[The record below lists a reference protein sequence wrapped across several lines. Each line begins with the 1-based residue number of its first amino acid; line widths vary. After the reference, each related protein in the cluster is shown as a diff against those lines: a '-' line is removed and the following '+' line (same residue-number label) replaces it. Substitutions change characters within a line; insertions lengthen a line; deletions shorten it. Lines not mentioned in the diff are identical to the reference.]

1 MTFSSP
7 RLPVL
12 SLAILLM
19 AAALPATGE
28 GAVTAPTAPADADK
42 GFESLWRACGT
53 RCAAFEDDFL
63 VVPDYSPQCESS
75 RGLTRGEVESRLT
88 LVLDKDN
95 DREIT
100 AGPEEKRAL
109 DALPKLAPGQYGW
122 IHSVEI
128 VGILGPKDVLV
139 KNIWL
144 ADADTAKAQK
154 EYAANKKKI
163 LEEQEQQ
170 EERAI
175 AKKEAADKSVIAA
188 IRAQPGNKHRETV
201 EKSSFKQNVRKSEN
215 ELKQARANLKK
226 NLAMV
231 DDVAEAVF
239 KARTQAVAEQGR
251 GEFAATCRLSGFP
264 TAGLKI
270 GDRWNGPAAAPGM
283 RVAVAWADAKDNTLV
298 LVPADMLGTAALK
311 KELFLDLLK
320 KRGLTAADFITR
332 MKEAEK
338 RGHRDPAE
346 VVTQGLMRGVAA
358 APATVSAQAGG
369 QDGAPP
375 QRGKQ
380 AKPPARIEQP
390 AAPVEPGA
398 PAATPEPVAPP
409 APAAP
414 PGLEK
419 PIFDNN

>member
-283 RVAVAWADAKDNTLV
+283 RVAVAWADAKDNTPV

-320 KRGLTAADFITR
+320 KRGLDAADLIAK
-332 MKEAEK
+332 MKAAQSA
-338 RGHRDPAE
+338 GSRDPAE
-346 VVTQGLMRGVAA
+346 GVTQSLLRGASTAPPAA
-358 APATVSAQAGG
+358 APAQAGG

-375 QRGKQ
+375 PRGK
-380 AKPPARIEQP
+380 PAQPTTRTEP
-390 AAPVEPGA
+390 AAKVEPA
-398 PAATPEPVAPP
+398 

-414 PGLEK
+414 PVRVAPAAPPALEK

>member
-88 LVLDKDN
+88 VVLDKDKGQKL
-95 DREIT
+95 
-100 AGPEEKRAL
+100 APGGEEKHAL

-122 IHSVEI
+122 IYSVE
-128 VGILGPKDVLV
+128 VVEILGPRDMRV
-139 KNIWL
+139 KSIWL
-144 ADADTAKAQK
+144 ADAGAAKAQK
-154 EYAANKKKI
+154 EYAAAKKQQ
-163 LEEQEQQ
+163 LRDQEEQAL
-170 EERAI
+170 RAI
-175 AKKEAADKSVIAA
+175 AKEEEGERAALASIK
-188 IRAQPGNKHRETV
+188 AQPGKSRKENQQKAAYKPDLRKAENERREVRATFERNKDLVDKVAESLFKHR
-201 EKSSFKQNVRKSEN
+201 
-215 ELKQARANLKK
+215 L
-226 NLAMV
+226 
-231 DDVAEAVF
+231 EAV
-239 KARTQAVAEQGR
+239 ARQG
-251 GEFAATCRLSGFP
+251 GEAGLGATCRLSGFP

-270 GDRWNGPAAAPGM
+270 GDRWNGPATAPGM
-283 RVAVAWADAKDNTLV
+283 HVAVAFADPKDNTLV
-298 LVPADMLGTAALK
+298 LVPADLLGTAALK

-320 KRGLTAADFITR
+320 KRGLDAADLIAK
-332 MKEAEK
+332 MKAAQSA
-338 RGHRDPAE
+338 GSRDPAE
-346 VVTQGLMRGVAA
+346 GVTQSLLRGASTAPPAA
-358 APATVSAQAGG
+358 APAQAGG

-375 QRGKQ
+375 PRGK
-380 AKPPARIEQP
+380 PAQPTTRTEP
-390 AAPVEPGA
+390 AAKVEPA
-398 PAATPEPVAPP
+398 

-414 PGLEK
+414 PVRVAPAAPPALEK